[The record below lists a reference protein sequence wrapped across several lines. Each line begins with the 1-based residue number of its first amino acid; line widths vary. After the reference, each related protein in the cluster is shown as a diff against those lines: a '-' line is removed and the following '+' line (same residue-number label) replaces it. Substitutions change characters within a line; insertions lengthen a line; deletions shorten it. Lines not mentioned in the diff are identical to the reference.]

1 MTKDRNIGVAID
13 FSSGSKMALE
23 WAIDNLVDKEDT
35 LYLIHVKP
43 SEGNESR
50 SSLWSSSALVPL
62 SELRDPDLV
71 KKYGLKFDPEVLG
84 MVDTISRQKEVKVV
98 GKVYWGDARDKL
110 CEAVGELKIV
120 LGSVTNYV
128 MTNANCC
135 VTIVKDTN

>member
-50 SSLWSSSALVPL
+50 SSIWSSSGSPLVPL

-84 MVDTISRQKEVKVV
+84 MVDTISRQKEVSSP
-98 GKVYWGDARDKL
+98 L
-110 CEAVGELKIV
+110 F
-120 LGSVTNYV
+120 
-128 MTNANCC
+128 
-135 VTIVKDTN
+135 